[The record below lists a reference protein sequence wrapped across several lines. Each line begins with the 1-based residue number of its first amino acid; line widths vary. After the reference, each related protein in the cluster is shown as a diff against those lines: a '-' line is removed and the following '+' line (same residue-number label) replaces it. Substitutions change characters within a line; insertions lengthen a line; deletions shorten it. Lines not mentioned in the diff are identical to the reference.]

1 MYEAID
7 EVAIFYTCDSM
18 RSTADA
24 IDNYYKPVKG
34 YVVPR
39 GNSKASV
46 REMFRKQIL
55 FFKNDME
62 TLSGNKITDEKLR
75 ETILLYQNIK
85 RTIRKISELRKQE
98 IPPLSGT
105 DFLTIT
111 RAYRTLPAE
120 EQLPVLEDLYEKLKN
135 IKNTGTAPVRIMV
148 VGGMISDGD
157 RTIMDLLEKDLN
169 VSVVIEDHC
178 TGFSQFARENKTSLD
193 DPWQYLADEYLD
205 QAPCARQYPIT
216 ERVDFAANLA
226 KEYNVDG
233 VIFTYIKF
241 CPCYGMTKKL
251 FIDKFEE
258 LGIPLLEQ
266 ENSYMANDA
275 GQIKTRL
282 EAFIEVIKE
291 KKGEKHVE

>member
-1 MYEAID
+1 M
-7 EVAIFYTCDSM
+7 
-18 RSTADA
+18 
-24 IDNYYKPVKG
+24 
-34 YVVPR
+34 
-39 GNSKASV
+39 
-46 REMFRKQIL
+46 
-55 FFKNDME
+55 
-62 TLSGNKITDEKLR
+62 
-75 ETILLYQNIK
+75 
-85 RTIRKISELRKQE
+85 
-98 IPPLSGT
+98 
-105 DFLTIT
+105 
-111 RAYRTLPAE
+111 
-120 EQLPVLEDLYEKLKN
+120 LEDLYEKLKN